1 MCVDMMMVDAKKE
14 LVVAVAGD
22 ASGKAS
28 FVSSEK
34 VLSVFQISPSS

>member
-1 MCVDMMMVDAKKE
+1 MMMVYAKEE

-28 FVSSEK
+28 FGGSEK

>member
-1 MCVDMMMVDAKKE
+1 MTMVDAKEE

-22 ASGKAS
+22 ASGKVL